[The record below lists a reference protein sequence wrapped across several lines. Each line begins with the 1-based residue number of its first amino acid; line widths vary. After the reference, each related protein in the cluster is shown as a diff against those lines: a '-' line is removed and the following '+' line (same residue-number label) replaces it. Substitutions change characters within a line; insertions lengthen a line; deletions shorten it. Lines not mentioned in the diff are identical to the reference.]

1 VGRPPVAESRRGSAV
16 LRHVRA
22 LLALLAAG
30 TVSAGLYQFR
40 VGRSEQYA
48 WWLVA
53 AGLVLAALGLSRIDP
68 APSPGPPRVPAGARR
83 LGIGALLVLLG
94 TGLWIWST
102 GRIYLNWQA
111 GFDAAW
117 SGWLASTVL
126 LGIGLDLAWG
136 RWPRDSGRRW
146 PAWSIGVAV
155 LLLAIAALYRLGN
168 IKTFPGEAAITQ
180 IEDLQAGN
188 MGDFYLHGDRL
199 RWEYLGSTWLSALG
213 IWWGGPS
220 QMAMRVPFAV
230 VSSLKAVP
238 IFIWL
243 RLSVGWVGALVG
255 TALFAVSSWDTVL
268 SRAPNNHHAL
278 IVAIVFA
285 LLAGPARRGR
295 PSAYAWIGFLG
306 GYILFQYIA
315 YRPLAVF
322 GLMGA
327 AIWSFGD
334 HSVGR
339 VRRLLRP
346 AMIAAMIA
354 SMLLPLFATR
364 LHNAYLRQEYIN
376 GWNRAHGIRD
386 YYDPTAT
393 WSQALN
399 RRVRRA
405 ADAAR
410 LFLVRGDR
418 SPARNLAD
426 QPPLIDPATS
436 ILLLLGIACAA
447 VHLLQPLLGLPL
459 FAFAVTFCGAL
470 ILTGNFDV
478 GRIGGATPYVYVLAG
493 IGAAGFA
500 EALRNAWGK
509 TGRALSALLLAA
521 AVAFSAFWC
530 TNFLFELWGSPRV
543 RLALRNNLAYITIW
557 LRDHAR
563 PDERVVGI
571 APGYTNA
578 ITGQDGAWLRGRDIP
593 GAIDWNIEGALETW
607 RREQGNV
614 LFFVFAGPETEDTT
628 AFLRWLLPSLHF
640 DLDRDPLPAAKGD
653 VAYMHTVGSP
663 PRLNGALARWNCV
676 GVEADYRLMGA
687 GPDEVTKQL
696 TRSVPLMG
704 RSAWPRQLVQA
715 VYRANPRPS
724 AVRVDFESPF
734 VVRKE
739 GQYSFSLETY
749 AANATLFV
757 DGKQIDGRAQSS
769 TTLAAGPHRIRL
781 EGQYAPIP
789 SLAVIRL
796 LWSGPDSNGKRE
808 LMPFYRLVP
817 PGPGCENAAPAAP

>member
-1 VGRPPVAESRRGSAV
+1 MAESRRGAV
-16 LRHVRA
+16 ALRHVRA

-30 TVSAGLYQFR
+30 SIAAGLYQFR
-40 VGRSEQYA
+40 IDWNEQYA

-68 APSPGPPRVPAGARR
+68 APSPGAPRVPVGAWR

-94 TGLWIWST
+94 TALWIWST
-102 GRIYLNWQA
+102 RRLYLNWQA

-146 PAWSIGVAV
+146 PAWSIAIAV
-155 LLLAIAALYRLGN
+155 VLLAIAVLYRLGN
-168 IKTFPGEAAITQ
+168 IKDFPGEAAITQ
-180 IEDLQAGN
+180 IEDLQVGN
-188 MGDFYLHGDRL
+188 FGDIYLHGDRL
-199 RWEYLGSTWLSALG
+199 RWEYLGGTWLAALG
-213 IWWGGPS
+213 IWLGGPS
-220 QMAMRVPFAV
+220 QMAMRIPFAV

-255 TALFAVSSWDTVL
+255 TALFAVSSWDVVL
-268 SRAPNNHHAL
+268 SRVPNNHHAL
-278 IVAIVFA
+278 IVAVVFA

-306 GYILFQYIA
+306 GYILFQYVA

-327 AIWSFGD
+327 TAWSFGD
-334 HSVGR
+334 HSVGWA
-339 VRRLLRP
+339 RRLLRP
-346 AMIAAMIA
+346 AMVAAMIA

-364 LHNAYLRQEYIN
+364 LHNPDLRQEYIN
-376 GWNRAHGIRD
+376 GWNRAHAIED
-386 YYDPTAT
+386 YYNPDAT
-393 WSQALN
+393 WSAAVT
-399 RRVRRA
+399 RRVQRA
-405 ADAAR
+405 AEAAR

-418 SPARNLAD
+418 SPSRNLAN

-447 VHLLQPLLGLPL
+447 VHLLRPLLGLPV
-459 FAFAVTFCGAL
+459 FAFAVTFCGSL

-478 GRIGGATPYVYVLAG
+478 ARIGGATPYVYVLAG

-500 EALRNAWGK
+500 EALRDAWGK
-509 TGRALSALLLAA
+509 VGRALAALLLAA
-521 AVAFSAFWC
+521 AVAFSVYWC
-530 TNFLFELWGSPRV
+530 TNFLFELWSSPRV
-543 RLALRNNLAYITIW
+543 HLALRSNLAYITIW

-571 APGYTNA
+571 APGYDNA

-593 GAIDWNIEGALETW
+593 GVIEWNIEGALEAW
-607 RREQGNV
+607 RRETGDV

-640 DLDRDPLPAAKGD
+640 DLDPDRLPAAEGD
-653 VAYMHTVGSP
+653 VAYVHTAGSP
-663 PRLNGALARWNCV
+663 PGLNEALANWNCV
-676 GVEADYRLMGA
+676 GIRADYRLMGA
-687 GPDEVTKQL
+687 RPDEVTEQF
-696 TRSVPLMG
+696 TRSVPLIG
-704 RSAWPRQLVQA
+704 RSAWPRQLVEA
-715 VYRANPRPS
+715 VYRASPRPS
-724 AVRVDFESPF
+724 SVQADFESPF
-734 VVRKE
+734 AVRKE
-739 GQYSFSLETY
+739 GQYTFSLDSY

-757 DGKQIDGRAQSS
+757 DGRSINGYTQNS
-769 TTLAAGPHRIRL
+769 TTLAAGPHQIRL
-781 EGQYAPIP
+781 QGQYAPIP
-789 SLAVIRL
+789 NQAVIRL
-796 LWSGPDSNGKRE
+796 FWSGPDSNGKRE

-817 PGPGCENAAPAAP
+817 PRPGCESVAAAAP